1 MRVLIMRLTLQ
12 YHDVSI
18 TPELVMGMAIKHF
31 GNMRCHAGELVDI
44 KLAYLAI
51 YRILYITSK
60 NT

>member
-1 MRVLIMRLTLQ
+1 MRLTLQ

-51 YRILYITSK
+51 YRILYIASE